1 MKRYKTNRGNL
12 SSLIRVE
19 DKSVRIKFVASNTG
33 EGYFETNDP
42 VLQKSIEE
50 DADYG
55 IKFFAET
62 SQQHEE
68 REIISEVTVVDNVTT
83 WQEARRFLQNA
94 PYNVATKEMNSPK
107 KIKEVAHR
115 FNLLFKNLE

>member
-42 VLQKSIEE
+42 VLQKAIEE
-50 DADYG
+50 DVDYG
-55 IKFFAET
+55 IKFFAES
-62 SQQHEE
+62 SQQEE
-68 REIISEVTVVDNVTT
+68 ANEIVSNVIVVDTITT
-83 WQEARRFLQNA
+83 WQEARKYLQEA
-94 PYNVATKEMNSPK
+94 PFNVPTKEMTSPK
-107 KIKEVAHR
+107 KIKEVAQR

>member
-33 EGYFETNDP
+33 EGYFETNNKT
-42 VLQKSIEE
+42 LQKAIEE

-55 IKFFAET
+55 VKFFAET
-62 SQQHEE
+62 SQQETDNGT
-68 REIISEVTVVDNVTT
+68 ISEVTEVDSVTT
-83 WQEARRFLQNA
+83 WQEARKYLQNA
-94 PYNVATKEMNSPK
+94 PYNVSTKELSSPK
-107 KIKEVAHR
+107 KIKEVARR
-115 FNLLFKNLE
+115 FNLQFKILE